1 MIVTSSPGLLHLD
14 GLVILRG
21 GGAERERD
29 RAWGE
34 RTRGE
39 ESKGDESA
47 TRRDH
52 APGRGA
58 AATGARTKDLA
69 SQTSPLKTAP

>member
-52 APGRGA
+52 APGGGSGDGGTHQGLGIPDVA
-58 AATGARTKDLA
+58 A
-69 SQTSPLKTAP
+69 KTAP